1 VSGWVVLGVLAGLG
15 AVAFLANLTGKIG
28 ARKGYRYWAF
38 YALGILVPVG
48 LIVAM
53 VIGESAHPATAR
65 GSKARGVPLR
75 VPRARLLHEVLP
87 RHDDV
92 SGPILEV
99 DDIHLSF
106 AGVKAIDGVSFS
118 VLNGEIFAVIGPNGA
133 GKTSIFNSI
142 SGVYRPQ
149 EGAIRFMGHELIGM
163 KPDRIADLGVA
174 RTFQNI
180 ELFPQMTVLDNLML
194 GRHQH
199 VRYGTVS
206 AMLRVGR
213 ASREEARNRAVVE
226 GIIEFLEIQQFRKSY
241 VAMLPYGIQKR
252 IELGRALAMEP
263 RLLLLDEPVAGMNLE
278 ETEDMARFITDI
290 SRELEIG
297 IVLVEHDMRMVMDL
311 ADHVIALDFGK
322 PIALGL
328 PTEIQANPDVVR
340 AYLGEE
346 HAIADEGATT

>member
-1 VSGWVVLGVLAGLG
+1 
-15 AVAFLANLTGKIG
+15 
-28 ARKGYRYWAF
+28 
-38 YALGILVPVG
+38 
-48 LIVAM
+48 M
-53 VIGESAHPATAR
+53 
-65 GSKARGVPLR
+65 
-75 VPRARLLHEVLP
+75 LHEVLP
-87 RHDDV
+87 RHEDV

-99 DDIHLSF
+99 EDIHLGF
-106 AGVKAIDGVSFS
+106 AGVKAIDSVSFA
-118 VLNGEIFAVIGPNGA
+118 VQNGEIFAVIGPNGA

-149 EGAIRFMGHELIGM
+149 KGSIRFMGHELIGM
-163 KPDRIADLGVA
+163 RPDRVADLGVA

-199 VRYGTVS
+199 VAYGS
-206 AMLRVGR
+206 MAAMIRVGR
-213 ASREEARNRAVVE
+213 ASREEARNRKVVE

-278 ETEDMARFITDI
+278 ETEDMARFMTDI
-290 SRELEIG
+290 KRELGIG
-297 IVLVEHDMRMVMDL
+297 LILVEHDMRMVMDL
-311 ADHVIALDFGK
+311 ADHVLALDFGK
-322 PIALGL
+322 PIAMGL
-328 PTEIQANPDVVR
+328 PAEIQSHPDVVR

-346 HAIADEGATT
+346 HAVADDAGDDA